1 MMAQFFRARSLWL
14 RNAIAAV
21 AVVGFGIAIVFS
33 LVSYGPEKFSGC
45 RNVVLSSTRS
55 PDGAKAVFVF
65 RQECNA
71 TVPNSV
77 YASIARTDR
86 SFLPDRHHAF
96 LGAVRRIEVLA
107 NWRGNDVVEIAL
119 IPSGGTFVKH
129 DAQADNIEI
138 DYK

>member
-1 MMAQFFRARSLWL
+1 MAQFIRARSLWL
-14 RNAIAAV
+14 RNAIAGV
-21 AVVGFGIAIVFS
+21 AVVGFGIALVFS
-33 LVSYGPEKFSGC
+33 LVSYLERFSSC

-55 PDGAKAVFVF
+55 PDGTKAVFVF

-71 TVPNSV
+71 TVPDSV
-77 YASIARTDR
+77 YASIATTDR

-96 LGAVRRIEVLA
+96 LGAARRIEVLA

-119 IPSGGTFVKH
+119 IPSGGTFVQH